1 MDDEDAVDK
10 VLLAWLL
17 CLIGAGCLIAL
28 LVGLNGC
35 GGQQLTASEATTALK
50 LAVCVEQAIQ
60 DESEQRKQRV
70 QQLLASPD
78 VQQVQKEQERLNDA
92 TKSDAGVTYRVPS
105 SVGHE
110 VDQMMRVRDAGVM

>member
-17 CLIGAGCLIAL
+17 CLIGGGCLIAL

-35 GGQQLTASEATTALK
+35 GGQQLTTSDATTALK

-78 VQQVQKEQERLNDA
+78 VQQVQKEQLNDA

-110 VDQMMRVRDAGVM
+110 VEQMMRVRDAGVM